1 MAQDRQGE
9 HDVVVSL
16 THDPSPRNRSPAT
29 APKRRPAAETRHAI
43 VEATAGLLCDRGA
56 GGLTVHAIM
65 ERTGIARTT
74 FYRQFSDP
82 YDVVEQLIGQLVA
95 HMAEQGGAWLREPS
109 AVGSPDQIRPNL
121 IRAATA
127 VRPSARLLLALHHAT
142 GIDERL
148 RRMWREQ
155 LVQPRID
162 AVATAI
168 RRDQAAGVID
178 ATLDADAT
186 ALALSLMNEQLLLE
200 MVCRD
205 GASPEDYARVAGPI
219 WEAALFGRPSQAIA
233 P

>member
-1 MAQDRQGE
+1 M
-9 HDVVVSL
+9 SL
-16 THDPSPRNRSPAT
+16 THDPSPTNRSPAK
-29 APKRRPAAETRHAI
+29 APKRLPAAETRHAI
-43 VEATAGLLCDRGA
+43 VESTAELLCDRGA
-56 GGLTVHAIM
+56 GGLNVQAIM
-65 ERTGIARTT
+65 ERARIARTT

-82 YDVVEQLIGQLVA
+82 YDVVEQLIGQLVG

-127 VRPSARLLLALHHAT
+127 VQPSARLLLALHHAT

-168 RRDQAAGVID
+168 RRDQAAGAID

-205 GASPEDYARVAGPI
+205 GASPEEYARVAGPI
-219 WEAALFGRPSQAIA
+219 WEAALFGRPNQANA